1 MATNATKIDVYL
13 KNASGAPLTNT
24 RFVIKPVRA
33 GFWSE
38 FNGIVEDKE
47 IVYVTDQNGYVQIEL
62 WPLPYPYYMTYSYD
76 EDAIP
81 GHFMFYVPALDY
93 VVNLQE
99 LIVTKVDAGDKYA
112 EDVLKQIIEAKVA
125 TLHAAAEA
133 STSET
138 KAKEYADTATEK
150 AAQASE
156 DASKTD
162 NDRQQVAV
170 TNQQLIDTYM
180 SLQKAIVI
188 IQGITLSGE
197 LTLGD
202 QTLWVDSTGR
212 LRIMKGKPVN
222 KDTDGTV
229 VGTQS

>member
-1 MATNATKIDVYL
+1 MAANATKIDVYL

-81 GHFMFYVPALDY
+81 GHFMFYVPAVDY
-93 VVNLQE
+93 TLQLQD

-125 TLHAAAEA
+125 TLNAAAEA
-133 STSET
+133 ALSEGNAE
-138 KAKEYADTATEK
+138 KYAENAAKSAE
-150 AAQASE
+150 QASE
-156 DASKTD
+156 DAQTTT
-162 NDRQQVAV
+162 NDRNQVAV
-170 TNQQLIDTYM
+170 TNQQLIDIYT
-180 SLQKAIVI
+180 SLQKATVV
-188 IQGITLSGE
+188 IQGIALSGQ
-197 LTLGD
+197 LTLGEY
-202 QTLWVDSTGR
+202 TLWVDSTGR
-212 LRIMKGKPVN
+212 LRIIKGKPV
-222 KDTDGTV
+222 DLDSDGTV

>member
-1 MATNATKIDVYL
+1 MAANATKIDVYL
-13 KNASGAPLTNT
+13 KNASGAPLSNT

-81 GHFMFYVPALDY
+81 GHFMFYVPAVDY
-93 VVNLQE
+93 TLQLQD

-125 TLHAAAEA
+125 TLNAAAEVA
-133 STSET
+133 LSEGNAE
-138 KAKEYADTATEK
+138 KYAEDAAKSAT
-150 AAQASE
+150 QASE
-156 DASKTD
+156 DAQTTT
-162 NDRQQVAV
+162 NDRNQVAI
-170 TNQQLIDTYM
+170 TNQQLIDIY
-180 SLQKAIVI
+180 SALQKATVV
-188 IQGITLSGE
+188 IQGIALSGQ
-197 LTLGD
+197 LTLGEH
-202 QTLWVDSTGR
+202 TLWVDSTGR

-222 KDTDGTV
+222 LDTDGTV